1 LKNWAVRNGLLLSWY
16 ELSHGFI
23 KKNQHAPAS
32 QLLSFAVLKMTV
44 FVCKKLAHVFSSSLV
59 CCYIVIVC
67 VFVVCCLLCVCIVS
81 LKKVSNFKIIYF
93 VTTVTILVTKF
104 PQNARGAFIDKNTFI
119 DKNATIYRLIAFLF
133 IDKNKS

>member
-1 LKNWAVRNGLLLSWY
+1 
-16 ELSHGFI
+16 
-23 KKNQHAPAS
+23 
-32 QLLSFAVLKMTV
+32 MTV
-44 FVCKKLAHVFSSSLV
+44 FAFKKLTRVFSSSLV

-67 VFVVCCLLCVCIVS
+67 VFAVCYLLHVCVVL
-81 LKKVSNFKIIYF
+81 LKKVSDFKIIYF

-119 DKNATIYRLIAFLF
+119 DKNAPVYRLIAFLF